1 MKRRVRRYAW
11 LMGACLVLFAGSLP
25 VYHLLGAGWAVG
37 MCVVAM
43 VLPPVAAAIGN
54 TADPDDPDDH
64 DTRYGPNADR

>member
-1 MKRRVRRYAW
+1 
-11 LMGACLVLFAGSLP
+11 
-25 VYHLLGAGWAVG
+25 

-54 TADPDDPDDH
+54 TVDPDDPDDH